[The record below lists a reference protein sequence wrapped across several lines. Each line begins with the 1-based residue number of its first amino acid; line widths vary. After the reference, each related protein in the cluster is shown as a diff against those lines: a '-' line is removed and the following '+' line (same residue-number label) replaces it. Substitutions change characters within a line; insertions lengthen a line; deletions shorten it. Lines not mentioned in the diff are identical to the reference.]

1 MPLSIG
7 ILGGGQLGHYL
18 CQEASKLGMETI
30 VLTPDPESPAIRSAD
45 RFVIGQLDDVGA
57 AAQLSA
63 ESDIVT
69 FEIESIGADVLS
81 HLTYAEARGD
91 VRVAP
96 GPGVLQ
102 LLQNKARQKGWLVR
116 NGLPTLPFQA
126 LPADYSRP
134 QSLARKFGL
143 PLVQKAQQG
152 GYDGRG
158 VQIIRS
164 EKELLNF
171 WPVPSIVE
179 TYLPGAREL
188 AVLVARGQDGS
199 VLAYPAVSMVFD
211 AVQNVLLE
219 VTSPADISAG
229 SAQRAEAIA
238 TYAVE
243 RLGGVGL
250 FAVEFFLTREQ
261 TLYINEISPR
271 VHNAGHH
278 TLEACPTSQFEQHL
292 RAIAGLPLGPVTQTT
307 PAVMR
312 NLLGTAEATGAE
324 PPEPGAD
331 PASTAENVFVHWYG
345 KREPRPGRKMGH
357 ITCVQREPTKARTLL
372 QKTAATLAP
381 KLAIAS

>member
-18 CQEASKLGMETI
+18 CQEASRLGMETM
-30 VLTPDPESPAIRSAD
+30 VLTPDPDSPATGSAD
-45 RFVIGQLDDVGA
+45 RLVIGELDDVGA
-57 AAQLSA
+57 AAKLTA

-69 FEIESIGADVLS
+69 FEIESIGAEVLS
-81 HLTYAEARGD
+81 HLTDAEAKGD

-102 LLQNKARQKGWLVR
+102 LLQNKAQQKAWLVHK
-116 NGLPTLPFQA
+116 GLPTLPFRV
-126 LPADYSRP
+126 LPASYPRP
-134 QSLARKFGL
+134 ERLARKFGL

-164 EKELLNF
+164 EKDLLNF

-179 TYLPGAREL
+179 TYLPDTREL

-199 VLAYPAVSMVFD
+199 LLTYPAVSMVFD

-229 SAQRAEAIA
+229 TAQRAEAIA

-261 TLYINEISPR
+261 TLYIYESSPR

-292 RAIAGLPLGPVTQTT
+292 RAIAGLPLGPVTQTM

-312 NLLGTAEATGAE
+312 NLLGAPTATGTE
-324 PPEPGAD
+324 PEPGAD
-331 PASTAENVFVHWYG
+331 PASSAENVFVHWYG

-357 ITCVQREPTKARTLL
+357 ITCVQNEPAKARTLL
-372 QKTAATLAP
+372 QKTAASLAP

>member
-18 CQEASKLGMETI
+18 CREASKLGMKTI
-30 VLTPDPESPAIRSAD
+30 VLTPDPESPATRSAD
-45 RFVIGQLDDVGA
+45 RLVIGELDDVGA
-57 AAQLSA
+57 AAQLTA
-63 ESDIVT
+63 ASDIVT
-69 FEIESIGADVLS
+69 FEIESIGPHVLS
-81 HLTYAEARGD
+81 HLTDAEAKGD
-91 VRVAP
+91 IRVAP

-102 LLQNKARQKGWLVR
+102 LLQNKARQKAWLVH
-116 NGLPTLPFQA
+116 NGLPTLPFRA
-126 LPADYSRP
+126 LPAAYPMPER
-134 QSLARKFGL
+134 LARKFGL

-164 EKELLNF
+164 EDDLQSF

-179 TYLPGAREL
+179 SYLPDTEEL

-199 VLAYPAVSMVFD
+199 LLTYPAVSMVFD
-211 AVQNVLLE
+211 SMQNVLLE
-219 VTSPADISAG
+219 VTSPADVNSGTAR
-229 SAQRAEAIA
+229 RAEAIA
-238 TYAVE
+238 SYAVE

-312 NLLGTAEATGAE
+312 NLLGTPTAHGTE
-324 PPEPGAD
+324 PEFHAD
-331 PASTAENVFVHWYG
+331 PAVTTGNVFVHWYG

-357 ITCVQREPTKARTLL
+357 ITCVQKEPARARILL
-372 QKTAATLAP
+372 QKTAETLAP